1 MIIMNIMKRLL
12 FSAAFFCLVLTGCAD
27 EETAPAPKKLFQLT
41 DGVTA
46 AGVQAGDGEKEFR
59 EAYTGYEILVSSSGE
74 DIPQEVMPIRRIPY
88 NKKIAT
94 MIANFFIDSQPMSPE
109 DICEKEQIDSGDL
122 FDLLSSEEYLRSHE
136 VIYRYL
142 VFYWEDGVIQ
152 RIASEELNYNETYE
166 VPSSW

>member
-1 MIIMNIMKRLL
+1 MNAIKHLL
-12 FSAAFFCLVLTGCAD
+12 FVAAFCCLVFTGCAD
-27 EETAPAPKKLFQLT
+27 EETVPAPQKLFQLT
-41 DGVTA
+41 DGVTS

-59 EAYTGYEILVSSSGE
+59 EAYTGYEILVSSSGK

-88 NKKIAT
+88 NKNIAT
-94 MIANFFIDSQPMSPE
+94 MIANFFIDNQPMSPQ
-109 DICEKEQIDSGDL
+109 DICEKEQIDSEDL

-142 VFYWEDGVIQ
+142 VFYWKNGTIQ
-152 RIASEELNYNETYE
+152 KITSEELNYNETYE

>member
-1 MIIMNIMKRLL
+1 MIMIARKHLL
-12 FSAAFFCLVLTGCAD
+12 FMVFFSGLILTGCAD
-27 EETAPAPKKLFQLT
+27 REAAPAPQKLFQLT

-46 AGVQAGDGEKEFR
+46 DGIQAGDGEKEFR

-74 DIPQEVMPIRRIPY
+74 DIPQEAMPIGRIPY
-88 NKKIAT
+88 DRNIAT
-94 MIANFFIDSQPMSPE
+94 MIANFFIDGQPKSPQN
-109 DICEKEQIDSGDL
+109 ICEEEQIPPEDL
-122 FDLLSSEEYLRSHE
+122 FDLLSSEDYLRSHE

-142 VFYWEDGVIQ
+142 IFYWKNSRIQ

>member
-1 MIIMNIMKRLL
+1 MIMIARKQLL
-12 FSAAFFCLVLTGCAD
+12 FMAFLSCLILAGCTD
-27 EETAPAPKKLFQLT
+27 REVSPAPQKLFQLT

-59 EAYTGYEILVSSSGE
+59 KAYAGYEILVSSSGE
-74 DIPQEVMPIRRIPY
+74 DIPQETMPIGRIPY
-88 NKKIAT
+88 DRDIVT
-94 MIANFFIDSQPMSPE
+94 MIANFFIDGQPKSPQN
-109 DICEKEQIDSGDL
+109 ICEEEQIPSEDL

-142 VFYWEDGVIQ
+142 IFYWKDSRIQ